1 MTGSLDPARLA
12 IWWAVSADE
21 VGPLR
26 VMRAESGAPHHVH
39 PDDRKGVSPMVV
51 MIGHAGVYLIL
62 ALVFLAIIGGGV
74 IVVYRMSNRK
84 DE

>member
-1 MTGSLDPARLA
+1 
-12 IWWAVSADE
+12 
-21 VGPLR
+21 
-26 VMRAESGAPHHVH
+26 
-39 PDDRKGVSPMVV
+39 MVV